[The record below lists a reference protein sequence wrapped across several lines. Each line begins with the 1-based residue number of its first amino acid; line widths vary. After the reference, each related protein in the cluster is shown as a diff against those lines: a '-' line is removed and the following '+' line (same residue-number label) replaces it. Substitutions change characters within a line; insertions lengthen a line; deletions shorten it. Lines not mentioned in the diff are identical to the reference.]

1 MIPGEI
7 QEKLDLIPT
16 MNLVHKIIKHEQ
28 VESLVACVVFFLTHF
43 NKLLT

>member
-16 MNLVHKIIKHEQ
+16 MNLVHKIIKLD
-28 VESLVACVVFFLTHF
+28 SPCTS
-43 NKLLT
+43 